1 MLEVLLIR
9 IKRATEIAVF
19 TELILNLE
27 MLWFKY
33 TSRWHLN
40 KLEEKKRRIHIQQER
55 SGKASLAVPTRD
67 LQRILIKGFLSMY
80 IYHFKKLASTQE
92 AR

>member
-19 TELILNLE
+19 TELILKLE

-40 KLEEKKRRIHIQQER
+40 KLEEKENSYTTTEIRESKFSSTYQR
-55 SGKASLAVPTRD
+55 SPKN
-67 LQRILIKGFLSMY
+67 FN
-80 IYHFKKLASTQE
+80 
-92 AR
+92 